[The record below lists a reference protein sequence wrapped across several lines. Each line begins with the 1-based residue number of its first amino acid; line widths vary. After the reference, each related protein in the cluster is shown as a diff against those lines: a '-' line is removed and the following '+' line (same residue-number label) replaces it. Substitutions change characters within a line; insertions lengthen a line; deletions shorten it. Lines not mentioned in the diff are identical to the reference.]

1 MNKNNGAIVADND
14 NDYFK
19 LLDRAFANRPNLA
32 ADISDFKIPKTEDF
46 IEGNKTIIKNIAVI
60 ADMARRKVVEIA
72 RYLSKELGVP
82 VNVEEQRLIINGKF
96 NTDDLDRRI
105 EKYFNTYV
113 ICKECHKPDSRLEVM
128 GGGMYNFICEACGA
142 RYGVK
147 HY

>member
-1 MNKNNGAIVADND
+1 MTEEE
-14 NDYFK
+14 YFK
-19 LLDRAFANRPNLA
+19 LLDRAFSKKPNLA

-46 IEGNKTIIKNIAVI
+46 VEGNKTIIKNINAI
-60 ADMARRKVVEIA
+60 ADKARRKIIEIA

-96 NTDDLDRRI
+96 NSEDLDKRI
-105 EKYFNTYV
+105 EKYFNIYV
-113 ICKECHKPDSRLEVM
+113 ICKECHKPDSHLEII
-128 GGGMYNFICEACGA
+128 GEGMYNFICEACGA